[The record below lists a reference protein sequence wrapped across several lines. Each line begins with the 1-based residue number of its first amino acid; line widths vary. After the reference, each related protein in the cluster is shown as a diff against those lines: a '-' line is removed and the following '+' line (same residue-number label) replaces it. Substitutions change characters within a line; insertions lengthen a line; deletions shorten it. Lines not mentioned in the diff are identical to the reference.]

1 MAVIK
6 IVDDDKEFA
15 LIIAEI
21 LKKDGHSVIIQ
32 NSTEHVIATLA
43 EEKPDLLILDVMF
56 PENPVGG
63 FELARKVRQ
72 KKSMCNIPII
82 LLTSINQEFPM
93 DFSSKDVDATWMPVQ
108 EFLEKPIKA
117 AKLLKTVN
125 NLLKKKK

>member
-21 LKKDGHSVIIQ
+21 LKKEGHSVLIQ
-32 NSTEHVIATLA
+32 HSTEHVIATLI
-43 EEKPDLLILDVMF
+43 EDKPDLLILDVMF

-63 FELARKVRQ
+63 FELARKIRQ
-72 KKSMCNIPII
+72 KKATCKIPII

-93 DFSSKDVDATWMPVQ
+93 DFSSDDVDATWMPVQ
-108 EFLEKPIKA
+108 DFLEKPVKP
-117 AKLLKTVN
+117 AKLLKAVN
-125 NLLKKKK
+125 KLLKTKK